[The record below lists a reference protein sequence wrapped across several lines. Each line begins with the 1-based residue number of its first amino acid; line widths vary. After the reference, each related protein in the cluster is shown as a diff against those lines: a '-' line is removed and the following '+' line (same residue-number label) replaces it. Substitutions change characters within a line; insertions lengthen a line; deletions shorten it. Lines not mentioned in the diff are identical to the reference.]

1 MTTDGSGTSDDVD
14 ESDFISPSLSI
25 QERHDRLLDDLHAAR
40 YGSRSEAVRAA
51 IQSHANSVLGS
62 GETGIEQISRQL
74 MEVKVQ
80 MEELADQVDE
90 MQKQLDAGNTV
101 ESSSQSRNDAGSS
114 RDQLTVD
121 STETEGSADLQNM
134 IYATLSEHDQMS
146 VPEIAERIG
155 EDPFCVHESVEQ
167 LIEEYGFVTS
177 TETSGAPQYRI
188 KQLDLDQ

>member
-1 MTTDGSGTSDDVD
+1 MTTDGSGTGDDVD

-101 ESSSQSRNDAGSS
+101 ESSSRLRNDTGSNQ
-114 RDQLTVD
+114 DELTVD
-121 STETEGSADLQNM
+121 STEMGGSAELQNT
-134 IYATLSEHDQMS
+134 IYTTLSEYGQMS

-155 EDPFCVHESVEQ
+155 EDPFCVHENVEQ
-167 LIEEYGFVTS
+167 LIEKYGFVTS
-177 TETSGAPQYRI
+177 SEASGAPQYRI
-188 KQLDLDQ
+188 KQSNSDL